1 MPPRRSGS
9 RLRLPSSPNGGAAP
23 GAAPP
28 FLLRLGLTIA
38 ALCAIDALALALAF
52 SLAAD
57 GLLVPAALLLVVTTA
72 VNWIFVS
79 ARAYPV
85 RWLAPGLLLT
95 LLLVVYPLV
104 YTVYLSFTNYSDGH
118 LLTKEQVVAQ
128 MERQR
133 FAAESAA
140 DYAWRVYRSP
150 DGSFTLWLTDAV
162 GKSFLA
168 SGEMGL
174 QAIAADDPRLG
185 PVDPEDGLPRTIG
198 ESAKL
203 SRLEAVRHL
212 SELQHLSITAGDD
225 TIRITS
231 LDSAA
236 RERQKYTYDPIR
248 DLLTDNETGTAYR
261 PVEGTF
267 TAADGATL
275 SPGFAAVVGPRNF
288 GRAFTDPQIRG
299 PFLGVFAWTFAFA
312 GLSVLLVFTVGLG
325 LALVLNER
333 RLPLRG
339 IFRSLIIV
347 PYAIPGFISAL
358 VWVGLLNPFY
368 GPINLGL
375 ESLFGFSPPW
385 FSDGT
390 LAKVAILLVNTWLG
404 YPYMLLVS
412 LGALQSIPD
421 ELYEAAKID
430 GASKRQQ
437 FRFITLPLLLVS
449 VAPLLIGAFAFNF
462 NNFAVI
468 DLVTEGGPPTP
479 GTATPAGQTDIL
491 ISYTY
496 RLAFAGGRGSDYAFS
511 AAVSI
516 LIFFIIAAI
525 TAFNFRFTRSLE
537 RVSEN
542 V

>member
-1 MPPRRSGS
+1 MPPRPSARRSPGPSES
-9 RLRLPSSPNGGAAP
+9 RGGPARRAGPPSLA
-23 GAAPP
+23 
-28 FLLRLGLTIA
+28 RLGLTIL
-38 ALCAIDALALALAF
+38 ALVVIDGVALALAGK
-52 SLAAD
+52 LAAD
-57 GLLVPAALLLVVTTA
+57 GLLVPAGALLVVTA
-72 VNWIFVS
+72 LVNWVFLS
-79 ARAYPV
+79 ERAYPV

-95 LLLVVYPLV
+95 ALLVVYPLV

-128 MERQR
+128 LEGRR
-133 FAAESAA
+133 FAAETAA
-140 DYAWRVYRSP
+140 DYTWRAYRSP
-150 DGSFTLWLTDAV
+150 DGQFTLWLTDA
-162 GKSFLA
+162 
-168 SGEMGL
+168 SGQAYLGTPDGGL
-174 QAIAADDPRLG
+174 QPVDRGDPRLG
-185 PVDPEDGLPRTIG
+185 PTDPEDGLPTSIG
-198 ESAKL
+198 DAIKL
-203 SRLEAVRHL
+203 SRLESVRYL
-212 SELQHLSITAGDD
+212 TDLQDVSIAAEGD

-231 LDSAA
+231 LDAAA
-236 RERQKYTYDPIR
+236 RERQKYTYDEAR
-248 DLLTDNETGTAYR
+248 DILVDNETGTTYR
-261 PVEGTF
+261 PVDGTF

-275 SPGFAAVVGPRNF
+275 SPGFAAIVGPRNLV
-288 GRAFTDPQIRG
+288 RAFTDPQIRG

-312 GLSVLLVFTVGLG
+312 GLSVLLVFALGLA

-333 RLPLRG
+333 RLPLKG
-339 IFRSLIIV
+339 VFRSLIII

-375 ESLFGFSPPW
+375 ENLFGISPRW

-390 LAKVAILLVNTWLG
+390 LAKIAILAVNTWLG

-421 ELYEAAKID
+421 DLYESAQID
-430 GASKRQQ
+430 GASKTQQ
-437 FRFITLPLLLVS
+437 FRFVTLPLLLVS

-462 NNFAVI
+462 NNFTVI

-479 GTATPAGQTDIL
+479 GAATPAGQTDIL

-496 RLAFAGGRGSDYAFS
+496 RLAFAGGRGSDYAF
-511 AAVSI
+511 AAAISI

-537 RVSEN
+537 QVSEN